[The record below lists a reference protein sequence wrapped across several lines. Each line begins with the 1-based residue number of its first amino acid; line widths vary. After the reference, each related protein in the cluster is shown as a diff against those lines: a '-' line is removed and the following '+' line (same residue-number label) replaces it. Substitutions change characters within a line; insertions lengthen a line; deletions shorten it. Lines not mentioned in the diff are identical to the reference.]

1 MERNHSC
8 SAPESVPPSARYRSH
23 PTWCELISRVSKSG
37 AASGM
42 IRLPAVPSIRHAS
55 PGSVTPAARVEAAK
69 SAPPTATG
77 VPSRSPVSRAAAAVT
92 RPAMAW
98 LGLIS
103 GSHAGSTPSAAHIS
117 GDHARARQS

>member
-1 MERNHSC
+1 
-8 SAPESVPPSARYRSH
+8 
-23 PTWCELISRVSKSG
+23 
-37 AASGM
+37 M

-103 GSHAGSTPSAAHIS
+103 GSDAGSTPSAAHIS